1 MYSVRKV
8 RGKDEYEVRF
18 QGAVHAG
25 GALDSKAVATFPSRP
40 AALEHKQLLGGK
52 LTAAETKGLISASYA
67 GRKAQPK
74 TIGSLTLDPALSRGR
89 AAVYVDPKGHATVVH
104 RGTKGTVSDW
114 ANNAIYALTGN
125 KGYKKTSRYKAAE
138 AAQKAAREK
147 YGTATALG
155 HSQGAIS
162 ARILNKKG
170 IASDA
175 ILVNPA
181 SRGEAREENEVVVK
195 SRGDVVSALQPT
207 RKGDLLLRNKTF
219 NPLAEHSGRILS
231 RTEAMIGKGMFNEE
245 GNEPAPQYMFEGV
258 EKRDFSLPKRK
269 KKNNFV

>member
-8 RGKDEYEVRF
+8 RGKDEYEVKNKETG
-18 QGAVHAG
+18 QVHAKHSTRANALAQVRLLESLEG
-25 GALDSKAVATFPSRP
+25 GS
-40 AALEHKQLLGGK
+40 

-67 GRKAQPK
+67 GRKEQPK

-104 RGTKGTVSDW
+104 RGTKSTVADW
-114 ANNAIYALTGN
+114 ANNAIYAVTGN

-181 SRGEAREENEVVVK
+181 SRGEARRANEVVVK
-195 SRGDVVSALQPT
+195 SKGDVISALQPT
-207 RKGDLLLRNKTF
+207 HKGDLLLKNKTF
-219 NPLAEHSGRILS
+219 NPLAEHSGSILS
-231 RTEAMIGKGMFNEE
+231 RTTKMIGQGMFVQEGEE
-245 GNEPAPQYMFEGV
+245 VAPAYNFEGLDKI
-258 EKRDFSLPKRK
+258 EFNFPKRK
-269 KKNNFV
+269 KKVNYV

>member
-1 MYSVRKV
+1 MYLVRKL
-8 RGKDEYEVRF
+8 RGKDEYQVKNIETGQIHAKHSTRANALAQVRLL
-18 QGAVHAG
+18 QSLEG
-25 GALDSKAVATFPSRP
+25 GA
-40 AALEHKQLLGGK
+40 
-52 LTAAETKGLISASYA
+52 LTAAETKGLINASYA

-74 TIGSLTLDPALSRGR
+74 TIGSLTLDPALSRGK

-104 RGTKGTVSDW
+104 RGTKGTAADW

-125 KGYKKTSRYKAAE
+125 KGYQKTSRYKAAE

-181 SRGEAREENEVVVK
+181 SRGEARRENEVVVK
-195 SRGDVVSALQPT
+195 SKGDVVSALQPT

-231 RTEAMIGKGMFNEE
+231 RKPDAMIGLGFIEE
-245 GNEPAPQYMFEGV
+245 GIDVAPQYAFEGI

>member
-8 RGKDEYEVRF
+8 RGKDEFEVRL
-18 QGAVHAG
+18 QGAVHA
-25 GALDSKAVATFPSRP
+25 TFPSRS
-40 AALEHKQLLGGK
+40 AALEHKQLMGGA
-52 LTAAETKGLISASYA
+52 LTAAETKGLINASYA

-104 RGTKGTVSDW
+104 RGTKGTAADW

-125 KGYKKTSRYKAAE
+125 KGYQKTSRYKAAE

-181 SRGEAREENEVVVK
+181 SRGEARQENEVVVK

-207 RKGDLLLRNKTF
+207 RKGDVLLRNKTL

-231 RTEAMIGKGMFNEE
+231 RTEAMIGRGMSFNEE
-245 GNEPAPQYMFEGV
+245 GDEPAPQYQFDGI
-258 EKRDFSLPKRK
+258 EKKDFSLPKRK